1 MNDFLNVLKNEHDF
15 IGDVRGYGTMIGVEI
30 VSNLESKSPSKDKAM
45 KIISNARDAGLLLVN
60 CGLEGNVIRFM
71 GPLTTPDNQVVEA
84 MEIFK
89 ESVKSI

>member
-1 MNDFLNVLKNEHDF
+1 
-15 IGDVRGYGTMIGVEI
+15 
-30 VSNLESKSPSKDKAM
+30 
-45 KIISNARDAGLLLVN
+45 
-60 CGLEGNVIRFM
+60 M